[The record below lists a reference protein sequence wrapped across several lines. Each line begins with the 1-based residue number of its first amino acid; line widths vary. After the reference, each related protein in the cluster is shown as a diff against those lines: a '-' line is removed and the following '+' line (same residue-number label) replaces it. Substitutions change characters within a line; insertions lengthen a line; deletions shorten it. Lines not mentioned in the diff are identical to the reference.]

1 MMTTAH
7 TSKLTLRQATLR
19 IAASV
24 ALGAAIAAGI
34 ATTHGSASA
43 ARVDPAPPGTAAEQL
58 SVLRTAPVDR
68 TAPSGVQAG
77 LASASADADGVRLLG
92 HDAGGLGLS
101 LYAAA
106 RDNGGACHALS
117 NAKGAAGTM
126 CFETIPPE
134 GITVGASDIDGW
146 TLYGFAADDVVSVE
160 VVLGGKPQPATM
172 LKNGYAADLGLADL
186 SEASVLIVHHADGR
200 VDSVPNTLRA
210 PGS

>member
-1 MMTTAH
+1 MTMTADN
-7 TSKLTLRQATLR
+7 KLTLRQATLR

-34 ATTHGSASA
+34 ASTHGSASA
-43 ARVDPAPPGTAAEQL
+43 ARVEPAPPGTAASQL
-58 SVLRTAPVDR
+58 SVLRTGPVDSD
-68 TAPSGVQAG
+68 APSGVAAG
-77 LASASADADGVRLLG
+77 FAGASADADGVRLLG
-92 HDAGGLGLS
+92 HGAGGLGLS
-101 LYAAA
+101 LYASA
-106 RDNGGACHALS
+106 RANGGACHALS

-146 TLYGFAADDVVSVE
+146 TLYGFAADDVVSVD

-172 LKNGYAADLGLADL
+172 LANGYAADLGSSAL
-186 SEASVLIVHHADGR
+186 SDASVLIVHHADGK
-200 VDSVPNTLRA
+200 VDTVPNNLRA